1 MSEWSLFS
9 PPHHRTTHVRAG
21 KAGRQEA
28 NLASVLAC
36 VVGVLLLCHV
46 PRLVITL
53 NELLMIDQHI
63 R

>member
-1 MSEWSLFS
+1 M
-9 PPHHRTTHVRAG
+9 RAG
-21 KAGRQEA
+21 KTGRQEA